1 MKPNKLIISRK
12 GFDSGSGG
20 CLSPIFPDGT
30 MFSLPIPSWDQEAF
44 EDLQHGDIDIASV
57 VTGVTNGRMSGQN
70 LIHLDPDLNFEAYW
84 HRKERA
90 NWQHWRG
97 MLGHSGV
104 SKERTFESSFVIAV
118 RQRRGKPKADAPQPR
133 KASSPPLT
141 ADIAKRKTPSTPNPT
156 EIQERQRLETR
167 REYDKRRDQRPERHQ
182 SARDRQ
188 KKRRQRAKELGI
200 CKHCSKP
207 AIPEQTRCPSCAEK
221 HRQQCRSAKAKRQA
235 VKTAARQNKPVA
247 SLPRTSDQD

>member
-20 CLSPIFPDGT
+20 CLSPIIPDGT

-70 LIHLDPDLNFEAYW
+70 LIHLDPDLNFEAYR

-118 RQRRGKPKADAPQPR
+118 RQRREEKGQKGTCGSQTRADTDASPLIRPALSTQSPHTRLAPLHQPR
-133 KASSPPLT
+133 QTVEL
-141 ADIAKRKTPSTPNPT
+141 PT
-156 EIQERQRLETR
+156 
-167 REYDKRRDQRPERHQ
+167 
-182 SARDRQ
+182 
-188 KKRRQRAKELGI
+188 
-200 CKHCSKP
+200 
-207 AIPEQTRCPSCAEK
+207 
-221 HRQQCRSAKAKRQA
+221 
-235 VKTAARQNKPVA
+235 
-247 SLPRTSDQD
+247 

>member
-1 MKPNKLIISRK
+1 MKPNKLIISPK

-70 LIHLDPDLNFEAYW
+70 LIHLDPDLNFEAYR

-141 ADIAKRKTPSTPNPT
+141 ADIAKTTTKGKRAWHMQALLQASNPRT
-156 EIQERQRLETR
+156 DQVSVVCRET
-167 REYDKRRDQRPERHQ
+167 
-182 SARDRQ
+182 
-188 KKRRQRAKELGI
+188 
-200 CKHCSKP
+200 
-207 AIPEQTRCPSCAEK
+207 
-221 HRQQCRSAKAKRQA
+221 QA
-235 VKTAARQNKPVA
+235 VQR
-247 SLPRTSDQD
+247 

>member
-70 LIHLDPDLNFEAYW
+70 LIHLDPDLNFEAYR

-97 MLGHSGV
+97 MLDHPGLNAELLRSG
-104 SKERTFESSFVIAV
+104 
-118 RQRRGKPKADAPQPR
+118 
-133 KASSPPLT
+133 
-141 ADIAKRKTPSTPNPT
+141 
-156 EIQERQRLETR
+156 
-167 REYDKRRDQRPERHQ
+167 
-182 SARDRQ
+182 
-188 KKRRQRAKELGI
+188 
-200 CKHCSKP
+200 
-207 AIPEQTRCPSCAEK
+207 
-221 HRQQCRSAKAKRQA
+221 
-235 VKTAARQNKPVA
+235 
-247 SLPRTSDQD
+247 